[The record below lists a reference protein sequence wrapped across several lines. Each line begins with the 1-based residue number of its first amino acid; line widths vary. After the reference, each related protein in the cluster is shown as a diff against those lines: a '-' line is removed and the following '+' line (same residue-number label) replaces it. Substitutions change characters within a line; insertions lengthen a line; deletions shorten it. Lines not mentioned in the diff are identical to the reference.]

1 MKNDIGARKLDALD
15 LKLLRA
21 VVERRS
27 KSIIIDIITPFLGL
41 LSSRALRDRLVKLER
56 DGLIQFDRTRAPRT
70 IEVRVTRKGKRFFAS
85 ILNETLREA

>member
-27 KSIIIDIITPFLGL
+27 KSIIIDIITPFLGQ
-41 LSSRALRDRLVKLER
+41 LSARALMDRLVKLER
-56 DGLIQFDRTRAPRT
+56 DGLIQFDRTRASRT